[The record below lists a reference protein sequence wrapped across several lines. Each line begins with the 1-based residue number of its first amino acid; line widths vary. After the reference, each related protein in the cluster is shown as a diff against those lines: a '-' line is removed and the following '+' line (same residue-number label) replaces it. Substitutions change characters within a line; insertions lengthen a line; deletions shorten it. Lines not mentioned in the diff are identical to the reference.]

1 MNKDKVEN
9 NNKGKMISKDNFKF
23 NFNKFRR
30 KKSKII
36 IKNKKKY
43 CNKNKMRL

>member
-9 NNKGKMISKDNFKF
+9 NNKGKMISKDNF
-23 NFNKFRR
+23 KFRR